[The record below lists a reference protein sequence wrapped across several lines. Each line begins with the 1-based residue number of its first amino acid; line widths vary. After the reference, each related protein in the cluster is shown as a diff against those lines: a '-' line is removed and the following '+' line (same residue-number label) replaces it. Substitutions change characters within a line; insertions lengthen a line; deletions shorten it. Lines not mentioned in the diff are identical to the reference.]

1 MNDLLSTLP
10 SLQAYLLVA
19 AMLFCIGVW
28 GLINSRNAVR
38 VLMSI
43 ELMLNGV
50 NINLMAFSSYVDGDL
65 IRGQVFAGVCDHRC
79 SCRGCRWSWPS
90 CCRFTATELPS
101 IWSSSTCCAGSCS
114 SEAVM
119 RLDRVWVIYRADS
132 PPAQREARHCAKQ
145 LEALGAKV
153 VSAMSGPRANPFPRP
168 SGRGGGTAKFGG
180 CLRRRRHC
188 SRCCPSPG
196 CPRHSDSSASM
207 WVVISASSPT
217 TDGVLRGDEVWQ
229 RLLDDQFAIER
240 RMMLQA
246 MVDRRCA
253 AERAEGPA
261 VLQQPDVEDDEEHHW
276 ALNDFYLRA
285 YRDEISPTCTLEL
298 EIDGEVVDQVRG
310 DGLILATPTG
320 STGYVMAA
328 GGPILHPGIDAIIV
342 TPICPMSLSSRTVV
356 VPPRSRLVLW
366 PLRGC
371 RPSDQAL
378 EGWVWDARSCNRES
392 AA

>member
-1 MNDLLSTLP
+1 
-10 SLQAYLLVA
+10 
-19 AMLFCIGVW
+19 
-28 GLINSRNAVR
+28 
-38 VLMSI
+38 
-43 ELMLNGV
+43 
-50 NINLMAFSSYVDGDL
+50 
-65 IRGQVFAGVCDHRC
+65 
-79 SCRGCRWSWPS
+79 
-90 CCRFTATELPS
+90 
-101 IWSSSTCCAGSCS
+101 
-114 SEAVM
+114 M

-153 VSAMSGPRANPFPRP
+153 VSAMSGPRANPFPGLLAVEGELP
-168 SGRGGGTAKFGG
+168 NLAVVLGGDGTVLGAARHLAVHDIPLLSINVGG
-180 CLRRRRHC
+180 HLGFLTHDRR
-188 SRCCPSPG
+188 
-196 CPRHSDSSASM
+196 
-207 WVVISASSPT
+207 
-217 TDGVLRGDEVWQ
+217 VLQGAEVWQ

-261 VLQQPDVEDDEEHHW
+261 VFQQPDVEDDEEHHW

-366 PLRGC
+366 PLGDAGHQIKLWKDGVGC
-371 RPSDQAL
+371 TVLQPGECCVVQQARHHAQMVLLNQSPSYYRTLTHKLHWAGSLTASQP
-378 EGWVWDARSCNRES
+378 SPN
-392 AA
+392 